1 MIYTIDEIK
10 EKVAPVAKK
19 YNLKAVY
26 LFGSYARGEA
36 GEDSDVDLLIDRSGS
51 TINSMFDMGGLYND
65 MEESVGKEIDI
76 ITQDTLDQ
84 KRTRQR
90 LPGMVAAIAD
100 ERVLLYE

>member
-10 EKVAPVAKK
+10 EMVAPVAKK